1 MWLLLVKPA
10 YFSNSFTNTGK
21 FITDTQKSMMHWARL
36 SNEKL
41 FDLFYSGMHSQGNY
55 QWRDI
60 AEKIDKLEF

>member
-1 MWLLLVKPA
+1 
-10 YFSNSFTNTGK
+10 
-21 FITDTQKSMMHWARL
+21 MMHWARL

-60 AEKIDKLEF
+60 AEKIDKLEFYY